1 MPRPQTTRGIPR
13 TGPAA
18 LPAYLV
24 CVVAMLSGFAW
35 LTVGVVHADHPVLD
49 NINRHF
55 SAIAVVLALGLALSG
70 MAFIVR
76 GRAGRALG
84 WLLLCAGAV
93 FAGGA
98 TLSLTAALLGAGP
111 AIATLVLLID
121 VTGYALFGVVV
132 YTLPLWL
139 PDGRSPRGWARA
151 YVAALTLWSFA
162 QQFYEFTK
170 LDAWYMDNPLA
181 EGAWARLGDWAEPVM
196 GPAIDWVPP
205 LAAGAALVVL
215 AVRWHRT
222 PPGGR
227 GNYVLALPYVLWLAV
242 MYFGAYADTP
252 QPVVFVV
259 QYVGAA
265 VWPAALAFI
274 DLRERAWH
282 LDRAARRILTAL
294 LLTFVLFLLYF
305 AGGLLLWNLGPRRL
319 DGSLMLSV
327 TVALVIGALLRPTA
341 HWASRVVDRYY
352 YGARAQPYQVVRDLA
367 DRLSSAP
374 DPGDAPRLLCAT
386 VVHTLGLSA
395 AALTVNTHHG
405 PRELVALGEPG
416 PAGERF
422 PLSHRGEEI
431 GCLTVPPRPGELA
444 LDPQDREAV
453 RVLAD
458 HAAPAIASLRLYE
471 DLQSSREQI
480 IVAREEER
488 RRLRHDLHDGLGP
501 ALSGLRLQVDAVRA
515 TARPEVADPLLA
527 VSEGIG
533 SAIREL
539 RHITDGLAPAAL
551 DGADLSRALRRL
563 AEHLSSRTLN
573 ISVTVRP
580 DPLPRLSAAL
590 EVAVYR
596 ITAEALNNAVRH
608 SHADHAHAL
617 VAVADGTVTVQ
628 VRDNGDGFPDDQR
641 HAGVGLRSMAERSD
655 ELGGRFTLTSS
666 ADGTVVRAVFPS
678 RPASAPPAGHGA
690 PVPSGTATGHR
701 SHAPET
707 RDRPDS

>member
-1 MPRPQTTRGIPR
+1 MPRPQTTRGTPGA
-13 TGPAA
+13 GPAA
-18 LPAYLV
+18 LPAYVV
-24 CVVAMLSGFAW
+24 CVVAMLSGFLW
-35 LTVGVVHADHPVLD
+35 VTLVLVHPVHPVLD
-49 NINRHF
+49 TITLHYA
-55 SAIAVVLALGLALSG
+55 AIGALLAMGLALSG
-70 MAFIVR
+70 MALVAR
-76 GRAGRALG
+76 GSGLALG
-84 WLLLCAGAV
+84 WLLLSTGGV

-98 TLSLTAALLGAGP
+98 ALSLTAGLAGVPP
-111 AIATLVLLID
+111 AVATVLILVD
-121 VTGYALFGVVV
+121 VTGYALFGTVV

-139 PDGRSPRGWARA
+139 PDGRFPRGWARA
-151 YVAALTLWSFA
+151 YAIALTVWSFA
-162 QQFYEFTK
+162 QQLYEFIQ
-170 LDAWYMDNPLA
+170 LDTWYMDNPLA
-181 EGAWARLGDWAEPVM
+181 GGGWAGLGQWAAPVM
-196 GPAIDWVPP
+196 VPAIEWVPP
-205 LAAGAALVVL
+205 FAAGAALLILV
-215 AVRWHRT
+215 VRWYRT
-222 PPGGR
+222 PAAGR
-227 GNYVLALPYVLWLAV
+227 GNYFLALPYLVWLAV

-252 QPVVFVV
+252 RTVVYAV
-259 QYVGAA
+259 QYLGAA

-294 LLTFVLFLLYF
+294 VLTFVLFLVYG
-305 AGGLLLWNLGPRRL
+305 AGGLLVWNAGLRDL
-319 DGSLMLSV
+319 DGSTLLPFA
-327 TVALVIGALLRPTA
+327 VALLIGALLRPTA
-341 HWASRVVDRYY
+341 RWASRVVDRYY

-367 DRLSSAP
+367 DRLSKAP
-374 DPGDAPRLLCAT
+374 DPGEAPRLLCAT

-395 AALTVNTHHG
+395 AALTVDTHHG
-405 PRELVALGEPG
+405 PRELVALGHLG
-416 PAGERF
+416 PAGENF
-422 PLSHRGEEI
+422 PLCYQGEEI
-431 GCLTVPPRPGELA
+431 GRLTVPPRPGELA

-453 RVLAD
+453 QVLAD

-501 ALSGLRLQVDAVRA
+501 ALSGLRLQVDAVRC
-515 TARPEVADPLLA
+515 TAQPDVAGPLLT

-533 SAIREL
+533 RAIREL

-551 DGADLSRALRRL
+551 DGADLSRALRQL
-563 AEHLSSRTLN
+563 GEHLSSRTLS

-608 SHADHAHAL
+608 SHADHAHAM
-617 VAVADGTVTVQ
+617 VTVADDTVTVQ
-628 VRDNGDGFPDDQR
+628 VHDNGDGFSDHQQ

-678 RPASAPPAGHGA
+678 RPASAVATRPIA
-690 PVPSGTATGHR
+690 SGTTTGPQP
-701 SHAPET
+701 HAPET